1 MLIPLEFSLIVTTSC
16 YRYAI
21 GDGVCGRRLSSQ
33 TGPTPEGPGYGLPD
47 DTRIYE
53 AVVRSILGI
62 GVGINRRSGDVPH
75 LFLQACKNQGVRSDK
90 KRDRAISICAV
101 PP

>member
-1 MLIPLEFSLIVTTSC
+1 
-16 YRYAI
+16 
-21 GDGVCGRRLSSQ
+21 
-33 TGPTPEGPGYGLPD
+33 
-47 DTRIYE
+47 
-53 AVVRSILGI
+53 
-62 GVGINRRSGDVPH
+62 VGINRRSGDVPH